1 MKIDLIT
8 GFLGSGKTTFIR
20 LYAKYLIDKGENI
33 CILENDHGA
42 VNVDMMFLQ
51 DLLGEHCELEMVI
64 GGDGH
69 EAHMRRF
76 KTKLISMAMMGYDRV
91 IVEPSGVYDVDEFFD
106 TLREEPLDRWYEP
119 GNVIAVVSA
128 AMDPDLSDESA
139 YLLASQIANAG
150 CVILSKVQCVN
161 SGKIREM
168 SEYLNGI
175 MEKFHCRRRFSDD
188 LIAVNWYE
196 DGGLDLAGIMK
207 CGYRLEDHIKYQ
219 VEKENHFSSL
229 FYFYVAMDE
238 NEIRSAVKSIFDDP
252 GCGRVHR
259 IKGFVKLEDGKW
271 IRINADALNKEF
283 AVTES
288 GREAVIV
295 IGEDLN
301 REAVDRYLKASSK
314 YSGELDR

>member
-1 MKIDLIT
+1 
-8 GFLGSGKTTFIR
+8 
-20 LYAKYLIDKGENI
+20 
-33 CILENDHGA
+33 
-42 VNVDMMFLQ
+42 
-51 DLLGEHCELEMVI
+51 
-64 GGDGH
+64 
-69 EAHMRRF
+69 MRRF

-128 AMDPDLSDESA
+128 AADPDLSDESA

-150 CVILSKVQCVN
+150 CVILSKVQCV
-161 SGKIREM
+161 SGGKVREM
-168 SEYLNGI
+168 SELLNGI

-188 LIAVNWYE
+188 LIAVDWN
-196 DGGLDLAGIMK
+196 DKDRLDLAGITK

-219 VEKENHFSSL
+219 VEKDNHFSSL
-229 FYFYVAMDE
+229 FYFYVSMDE
-238 NEIRSAVKSIFDDP
+238 NGIRSAVESIFDDP

-259 IKGFVKLEDGKW
+259 IKGFVKLGENKW

-283 AVTES
+283 LLTDS

-301 REAVDRYLKASSK
+301 RDAVDKYLSASSK
-314 YSGELDR
+314 YSGELDH